1 MNQIFPVSVL
11 FLSVLLTSCYRSIEI
26 DNFDAERWKKDTAE
40 CKTYRPEA
48 AKILFEQR
56 DKLIGEN
63 ESIVLQTLGRP
74 EIYELDKRMHKNHRF
89 SISDCNSDSSAQK
102 LVLEFNSLGQLRFV
116 EME

>member
-1 MNQIFPVSVL
+1 MNRFIFAS
-11 FLSVLLTSCYRSIEI
+11 FLLLTLLLTSCYRTIEI
-26 DNFDAERWKKDTAE
+26 DNFDAARWKKDTSE
-40 CKTYRPEA
+40 CTTYRPEA

-63 ESIVLQTLGRP
+63 ESIVLQTLGKP
-74 EIYELDKRMHKNHRF
+74 EVYELDKRMHKNHRF
-89 SISDCNSDSSAQK
+89 NIGGCSSDSSAEK

>member
-1 MNQIFPVSVL
+1 MNRIFPFSIL
-11 FLSVLLTSCYRSIEI
+11 FLSLVFTSCYRSIEI
-26 DNFDAERWKKDTAE
+26 EGFDSERWKKDTAK
-40 CKTYRPEA
+40 CQTYRPEA

-74 EIYELDKRMHKNHRF
+74 EVYELDKRMHKNHRF
-89 SISDCNSDSSAQK
+89 DINDCASDSASKK
-102 LVLEFNSLGQLRFV
+102 LTLEFNSIGQLRFV